1 MAIRPR
7 LLVLSILGA
16 LAISVPAGYA
26 MYRITTPNVDAVL
39 DEPGIY
45 DIPVDG
51 DALDTDTLDGAGRP
65 LPDVE
70 LLDAT
75 DTAVRSGSLVG
86 TPAVINVWFAA
97 CPPCE
102 RELPDFAEVHA
113 EYGDRVRFVG
123 VNPFDD
129 VDRMTD
135 FARERGVAY
144 ELWRD
149 PNSSFIDAIGVAAFP
164 VTYFVDAEGRIARE
178 AGVLNAEQ
186 LRERVEELLG

>member
-7 LLVLSILGA
+7 LLVLSMLGA

-26 MYRITTPNVDAVL
+26 MYRITTPNVDAIL

-45 DIPVDG
+45 DIPLDD
-51 DALDTDTLDGAGRP
+51 DALDGDTLDGIGRP
-65 LPDVE
+65 LPDIE
-70 LLDAT
+70 LIDAA

-86 TPAVINVWFAA
+86 APAVINVWFAA

-113 EYGDRVRFVG
+113 EYADRVRFVG

-129 VDRMTD
+129 VERMTE
-135 FARERGVAY
+135 FARQRGVAY

-149 PNSSFIDAIGVAAFP
+149 PDSSFIDAVGVAAFP
-164 VTYFVDAEGRIARE
+164 VTYFVDADGMIVRE
-178 AGVLNAEQ
+178 AGVLDAEQ
-186 LRERVEELLG
+186 LRRRVEELLG